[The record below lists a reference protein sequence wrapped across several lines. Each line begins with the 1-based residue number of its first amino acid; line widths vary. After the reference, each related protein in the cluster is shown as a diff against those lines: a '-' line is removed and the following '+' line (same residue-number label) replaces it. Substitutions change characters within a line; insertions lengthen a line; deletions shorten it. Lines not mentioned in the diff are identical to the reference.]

1 MFHMMTHFPH
11 SAQMHS
17 VPCLQQDLT
26 HGREMSS
33 SVSLSCL
40 LEIFLITSGKKRKIS
55 TADQEILW
63 QAPREDMLRAAPIEA
78 GRRRRRISSAAP
90 NNSCPRRTTPRRRR
104 RRGPRPSRRIERAI
118 ECSSPFPFPLIRQLS
133 LSVSDG
139 ARIRSGRRRSAA
151 ALVAGQ
157 PVAPGPPVR

>member
-1 MFHMMTHFPH
+1 
-11 SAQMHS
+11 
-17 VPCLQQDLT
+17 
-26 HGREMSS
+26 MSS

-63 QAPREDMLRAAPIEA
+63 QALREDMLRAVPIEA

-118 ECSSPFPFPLIRQLS
+118 ECSSPFPFPS
-133 LSVSDG
+133 SGSSASVSVTVH
-139 ARIRSGRRRSAA
+139 ASGQADDEAPPRWW
-151 ALVAGQ
+151 
-157 PVAPGPPVR
+157 PVSRWPLDHQSGGVKRCPFPRTWPSDEE